1 MKNFVH
7 LHVHSQYSFLDGADT
22 CTTLVARA
30 ASFGMPAIAIT
41 DHNNVSAMVELT
53 KAAAEHGIKPIC
65 GTELTVRHGRSE
77 THGGRSNGGNTA
89 RAARTDRP
97 AGHPLS
103 HLTLLAADPCGYSNI
118 CRILTDA
125 YMSSPRLDPHASLE
139 ILRRHSGHIIALSG
153 CRRGRV
159 ASLVAAGRFAE
170 ALATAK
176 ELASIFGQSN
186 FYIELQHT
194 LTPGAS
200 ALNASLAE
208 LASSVGLDLVA
219 TNNVHYV
226 EKPRFEVHD
235 ALTCV
240 RTLTTLDDIHPERR
254 VNAENYLKSSEEMGE
269 LFVRYPEATTNA
281 LVIAERCTPGLDLSR
296 RLFPKYQASPGD
308 WGCGSG
314 GGSANGAGDSND
326 SARHPASEP
335 AGGHSGGHSGGP
347 APADQ
352 SAAALL
358 KRLTMQG
365 AVERYGRITS
375 AIQSRL
381 DHELNIITT
390 LGFEDYFLAVWD
402 IACWARS
409 QGIRY
414 AGRGSAADSAVAY
427 CLRLTNVDSIARG
440 LLFERFMSLER
451 AQKPDIDI
459 DFESDRRDDVARYVY
474 QRYGEEHVASV
485 CTFNTFQGRSAVRD
499 FGRVLGFPQSDIDR
513 LAKTLPHVPADAV
526 RAAFSRYPEMRDSGI
541 PAWKYELLLTLAE
554 SVAGY
559 PRHIGTH
566 LGGLVISSEPLTC
579 VTPLQ
584 MAAKGVAITQFD
596 KGTIEDLGLIKL
608 DLLSLR
614 TLGAV
619 EHAVDM
625 VRGSGATSGGG
636 AIGSKGTTG
645 AGHTDARGVSS
656 AARSDGSYPGADPSF
671 DFDRI
676 PHGDR
681 ATYEML
687 NAGETIGVFQLESPA
702 QRALQTRLGADSF
715 EDIVASV
722 ALIRPGPIQGNMV
735 EPFIARRRGEEE
747 ITYVDPRLAPIL
759 DKTYGVV
766 LYQEQVIQIATT
778 IAGFTPG
785 EADRLRKVMTH
796 FRSMREMEEIG
807 RDFVAK
813 AVAGGTDPKVA
824 ETVFSYIVG
833 YAGYGFCEA
842 HAAAFADT
850 AYRTAYMVRHYPAH
864 FYAAVLSAQPMGFY
878 SPRTLLVEAK
888 RRGVRVLPLDINHS
902 HEKYS
907 VETIEEARGKAEDEE
922 IGPAIRVGLMQVKG
936 ISKDSIRRI
945 LAAREESGSA
955 AEPADGPVGGRESGP
970 VGGPFRSALD
980 FLYRV
985 DIPRDIVQSLVL
997 AGAFD
1002 SVEPNRRALAWRLAR
1017 LTGDAAAHRASG
1029 AAARESGQAALG
1041 GTFEPHEAYETYVES
1056 QMPDFTEVEKFKHE
1070 MSILGFCASHH
1081 AMELFRPALARWGVL
1096 TSREAAGARNGQAVR
1111 VAGLVVRPH
1120 RPPTR
1125 SGKTVVFLSLEDE
1138 LGLTDVT
1145 VFESIYQKYGA
1156 LIYGS
1161 PALLIAGTVS
1171 RRGDGV
1177 SVIAR
1182 SIQRLG
1188 RRQGRVTD
1196 RPAPGVPRPS
1206 RAQKPRIGAQSWP
1219 SRMGQEHPTEP

>member
-1 MKNFVH
+1 MSCAVKRLANGCFRGCWIEHMKSFVH

-22 CTTLVARA
+22 CANLVARA
-30 ASFGMPAIAIT
+30 ASLGMPAIAIT

-53 KAAAEHGIKPIC
+53 KAAAQHGIKPIC
-65 GTELTVRHGRSE
+65 GTELTVSHGGSGTHEGRSIS
-77 THGGRSNGGNTA
+77 GATA
-89 RAARTDRP
+89 RADGADRP
-97 AGHPLS
+97 ASHPFS
-103 HLTLLAADPCGYSNI
+103 HLTLLAADPRGYSII

-125 YMSSPRLDPHASLE
+125 YMSSPRRDPYAALE
-139 ILRRHSGHIIALSG
+139 ILRRNLQRNSGHIIALSG
-153 CRRGRV
+153 CRRGRI
-159 ASLVAAGRFAE
+159 ASLVAAGRFAQ
-170 ALATAK
+170 ALAAAE
-176 ELASIFGQSN
+176 ELASIFGRSN

-200 ALNASLAE
+200 ALNSSLAE
-208 LASSVGLDLVA
+208 LASAAGLSLVA
-219 TNNVHYV
+219 TNNVHYA
-226 EKPRFEVHD
+226 KKSRFEVHD

-254 VNAENYLKSSEEMGE
+254 VNAENYLKSADEMRE
-269 LFVRYPEATTNA
+269 LFAKYPKA
-281 LVIAERCTPGLDLSR
+281 IANTIAIADRCIPGLDLSS
-296 RLFPKYQASPGD
+296 RLFPKYQAAPGD
-308 WGCGSG
+308 SG
-314 GGSANGAGDSND
+314 DSSASGSAGRLTA
-326 SARHPASEP
+326 
-335 AGGHSGGHSGGP
+335 GP
-347 APADQ
+347 APAGD

-358 KRLTMQG
+358 RHLTMQG
-365 AVERYGRITS
+365 AAQRYGRITP

-402 IACWARS
+402 IARWARS
-409 QGIRY
+409 QSIRY

-459 DFESDRRDDVARYVY
+459 DFESERRDDVARYVY
-474 QRYGEEHVASV
+474 RRYGEGHVASV

-499 FGRVLGFPQSDIDR
+499 FGRVLGFAEADIDR
-513 LAKTLPHVPADAV
+513 LAKTLPHLPADAV
-526 RAAFSRYPEMRDSGI
+526 RAAFSQYPEMRDSGI

-584 MAAKGVAITQFD
+584 MSAKGVAITQFD
-596 KGTIEDLGLIKL
+596 KDTIEDLGLIKL

-625 VRGSGATSGGG
+625 VRGSGA
-636 AIGSKGTTG
+636 IGSEHADT
-645 AGHTDARGVSS
+645 
-656 AARSDGSYPGADPSF
+656 PGADPSF

-676 PHGDR
+676 PHDDK

-687 NAGETIGVFQLESPA
+687 NRGETIGVFQLESPA
-702 QRALQTRLGADSF
+702 QRALQTRLAADSF

-735 EPFIARRRGEEE
+735 EPFIARRRGEQE

-766 LYQEQVIQIATT
+766 LYQEQVIQIATA

-807 RDFVAK
+807 RHFVAK

-850 AYRTAYMVRHYPAH
+850 ACRTAYMVRHYPAH
-864 FYAAVLSAQPMGFY
+864 FYAAILSAQPMGFY

-888 RRGVRVLPLDINHS
+888 RRGVRALPLDINRS
-902 HEKYS
+902 GDKYS
-907 VETIEEARGKAEDEE
+907 VETLAATESAREAAETNAQKAVG
-922 IGPAIRVGLMQVKG
+922 IAAGPAIRIGLMQVKG
-936 ISKDSIRRI
+936 ISKDAIHRI
-945 LAAREESGSA
+945 LAAREGVGPADRSA
-955 AEPADGPVGGRESGP
+955 DEPADR
-970 VGGPFRSALD
+970 PFRSALD
-980 FLYRV
+980 FLCRV
-985 DIPRDIVQSLVL
+985 EIPRDAAQNLVL

-1002 SVEPNRRALAWRLAR
+1002 STDPNRRALAWRLGR
-1017 LTGDAAAHRASG
+1017 LADDAAAHRA
-1029 AAARESGQAALG
+1029 ARDAARKSGQAALM
-1041 GTFEPHEAYETYVES
+1041 GTLEPPGSYGTDVECE
-1056 QMPDFTEVEKFKHE
+1056 MPDFSEVEKFRHE
-1070 MSILGFCASHH
+1070 MSVLGFCVSHH
-1081 AMELFRPALARWGVL
+1081 AMEFFRPALARGGVL
-1096 TSREAAGARNGQAVR
+1096 TSREVADARHGQAVR
-1111 VAGLVVRPH
+1111 TAGLVVRPH

-1145 VFESIYQKYGA
+1145 VFEGIYQKYGA
-1156 LIYGS
+1156 LIYANPS
-1161 PALLIAGTVS
+1161 LLVAGTVS

-1188 RRQGRVTD
+1188 RRT
-1196 RPAPGVPRPS
+1196 
-1206 RAQKPRIGAQSWP
+1206 
-1219 SRMGQEHPTEP
+1219 

>member
-1 MKNFVH
+1 MSCAAKPRANGRCRGCSTEHMKDFVH

-53 KAAAEHGIKPIC
+53 KAAAKHGIKPIC
-65 GTELTVRHGRSE
+65 GTELTVRHEGSE
-77 THGGRSNGGNTA
+77 THEDRSNGGDTA

-159 ASLVAAGRFAE
+159 ASLVAAGRFVE
-170 ALATAK
+170 ALAAAK
-176 ELASIFGQSN
+176 ELASIFGHDN

-208 LASSVGLDLVA
+208 LASAAGLGLVA
-219 TNNVHYV
+219 TNNVHYA
-226 EKPRFEVHD
+226 EKSRFEVHD

-269 LFVRYPEATTNA
+269 LFAKYPEAIANTLA
-281 LVIAERCTPGLDLSR
+281 IAERCTPGLDLSR
-296 RLFPKYQASPGD
+296 RLFPKYQASPGGR
-308 WGCGSG
+308 GCGNGSV
-314 GGSANGAGDSND
+314 SANDAGNSND
-326 SARHPASEP
+326 SARHPAGEP
-335 AGGHSGGHSGGP
+335 A
-347 APADQ
+347 
-352 SAAALL
+352 AAILR
-358 KRLTMQG
+358 RLTMQG
-365 AVERYGRITS
+365 AVERYGRITP
-375 AIQSRL
+375 AIRSRL

-459 DFESDRRDDVARYVY
+459 DFESERRDDVARYVY

-499 FGRVLGFPQSDIDR
+499 FGRVLGFPQADIDR

-584 MAAKGVAITQFD
+584 MAAKGIAITQFD
-596 KGTIEDLGLIKL
+596 KDTIEDLGLIKL

-625 VRGSGATSGGG
+625 VRGSGATSDNRATSGSG
-636 AIGSKGTTG
+636 ATNGSH
-645 AGHTDARGVSS
+645 ADARSDS
-656 AARSDGSYPGADPSF
+656 CAARSDGSGSGPDPGF

-735 EPFIARRRGEEE
+735 EPFIARRRGDEE
-747 ITYVDPRLAPIL
+747 ISYIDPRLAPIL

-813 AVAGGTDPKVA
+813 AMAGGTDPKVA
-824 ETVFSYIVG
+824 ETIFSYIVG

-888 RRGVRVLPLDINHS
+888 RRGVRVLPLDINRS
-902 HEKYS
+902 QEKYS
-907 VETIEEARGKAEDEE
+907 VETIEGTGGKTKDEA

-936 ISKDSIRRI
+936 ISKDAIRRI
-945 LAAREESGSA
+945 LAAREEGK
-955 AEPADGPVGGRESGP
+955 
-970 VGGPFRSALD
+970 PFRSAPD

-985 DIPRDIVQSLVL
+985 EIPRDIVQNLAL

-1002 SVEPNRRALAWRLAR
+1002 SLEPNRRALAWRLGSLAD
-1017 LTGDAAAHRASG
+1017 DAAALRAAC
-1029 AAARESGQAALG
+1029 AAAHGSGQAALV
-1041 GTFEPHEAYETYVES
+1041 GTLEPPIAYETHVGSE
-1056 QMPDFTEVEKFKHE
+1056 MPDFTEVEKFKHE
-1070 MSILGFCASHH
+1070 MSILGLCVSRH
-1081 AMELFRPALARWGVL
+1081 AMEFFRPVLARGGVL
-1096 TSREAAGARNGQAVR
+1096 TSREIAGARHGQAVR
-1111 VAGLVVRPH
+1111 TAGLVVRPH

-1138 LGLTDVT
+1138 MGLTDVT
-1145 VFESIYQKYGA
+1145 VFESIYQKYGS

-1161 PALLIAGTVS
+1161 PSLLISGTVS

-1188 RRQGRVTD
+1188 RRQGSS
-1196 RPAPGVPRPS
+1196 A
-1206 RAQKPRIGAQSWP
+1206 K
-1219 SRMGQEHPTEP
+1219 

>member
-1 MKNFVH
+1 MSCAAKPQGNGRCRGCSTKHMKDFVH

-30 ASFGMPAIAIT
+30 ASLGMPAIAIT
-41 DHNNVSAMVELT
+41 DHNNVSAVVELT
-53 KAAAEHGIKPIC
+53 KAAAVHGIKPIC
-65 GTELTVRHGRSE
+65 GAELTVKHGGSE
-77 THGGRSNGGNTA
+77 THESRSVSGA
-89 RAARTDRP
+89 AARTDRP

-139 ILRRHSGHIIALSG
+139 ILRRHSSHIIALSG

-159 ASLVAAGRFAE
+159 ASLVASGRVAE
-170 ALATAK
+170 ALAAAK
-176 ELASIFGQSN
+176 ELASIFGQAN
-186 FYIELQHT
+186 LYIELQHT

-200 ALNASLAE
+200 ALNASLTE
-208 LASSVGLDLVA
+208 LASSVGLGLVA
-219 TNNVHYV
+219 TNNVHYA
-226 EKPRFEVHD
+226 EKSRFGVHD

-254 VNAENYLKSSEEMGE
+254 VNAENYLKSAEEMSE
-269 LFVRYPEATTNA
+269 LFNRYPEAVGNT

-296 RLFPKYQASPGD
+296 RLFPKYHASPDGQ
-308 WGCGSG
+308 GRGSG
-314 GGSANGAGDSND
+314 SNSSANDSNGSNSSSRSGDS
-326 SARHPASEP
+326 AST
-335 AGGHSGGHSGGP
+335 
-347 APADQ
+347 
-352 SAAALL
+352 LL
-358 KRLTMQG
+358 RRLTMQG
-365 AVERYGRITS
+365 AAERYGRITPS
-375 AIQSRL
+375 IQSRL
-381 DHELNIITT
+381 EHELSIITT

-459 DFESDRRDDVARYVY
+459 DFESERRDDVARYVY

-541 PAWKYELLLTLAE
+541 PAWKFELLLTLAE

-596 KGTIEDLGLIKL
+596 KDTIEDLGLIKL

-625 VRGSGATSGGG
+625 VRGSGATGDNRATGGGG
-636 AIGSKGTTG
+636 ATDGGGVTGGS
-645 AGHTDARGVSS
+645 HSD
-656 AARSDGSYPGADPSF
+656 ARSDGSRSGSCPGADPGF

-687 NAGETIGVFQLESPA
+687 NAGATIGVFQLESPA

-747 ITYVDPRLAPIL
+747 VTYIDPRLAPIL

-813 AVAGGTDPKVA
+813 AVAGGTDPKIA

-850 AYRTAYMVRHYPAH
+850 AYRTAYMVRHYPAQ

-888 RRGVRVLPLDINHS
+888 RRGVRVLPLDINRS
-902 HEKYS
+902 GERYS
-907 VETIEEARGKAEDEE
+907 IEMIHTEE
-922 IGPAIRVGLMQVKG
+922 PAIRVGLMQVKG
-936 ISKDSIRRI
+936 ISKDAICRI
-945 LAAREESGSA
+945 LAAREECVPG
-955 AEPADGPVGGRESGP
+955 
-970 VGGPFRSALD
+970 GGPFRSALD

-985 DIPRDIVQSLVL
+985 EIPRDIVQNMVL

-1002 SVEPNRRALAWRLAR
+1002 SLEPNRRALAWRLGSLAAH
-1017 LTGDAAAHRASG
+1017 AAAHRAAG
-1029 AAARESGQAALG
+1029 AAARESGQAALV
-1041 GTFEPHEAYETYVES
+1041 GTFEPPRAYETHVES
-1056 QMPDFTEVEKFKHE
+1056 EMPDFTEVEKFKHE
-1070 MSILGFCASHH
+1070 MSILGFCVSRH
-1081 AMELFRPALARWGVL
+1081 AMEFFRPALARGGVL
-1096 TSREAAGARNGQAVR
+1096 TSGEIAGARHGQAVHT
-1111 VAGLVVRPH
+1111 AGLVVRPH

-1156 LIYGS
+1156 LIYQS
-1161 PALLIAGTVS
+1161 PALLVAGSVS

-1188 RRQGRVTD
+1188 RRRSD
-1196 RPAPGVPRPS
+1196 RTG
-1206 RAQKPRIGAQSWP
+1206 
-1219 SRMGQEHPTEP
+1219 

>member
-1 MKNFVH
+1 MSCAAKPQGNGRCRGCSTKHMKDFVH

-30 ASFGMPAIAIT
+30 ASLGMPAIAIT
-41 DHNNVSAMVELT
+41 DHNNVSAVVELT
-53 KAAAEHGIKPIC
+53 KAAAVHGIKPIC
-65 GTELTVRHGRSE
+65 GAELTVKHGGSE
-77 THGGRSNGGNTA
+77 THESRSVSGA
-89 RAARTDRP
+89 AARTDRP

-139 ILRRHSGHIIALSG
+139 ILRRHSSHIIALSG

-159 ASLVAAGRFAE
+159 ASLVASGRVAE
-170 ALATAK
+170 ALAAAK
-176 ELASIFGQSN
+176 ELASIFGQAN
-186 FYIELQHT
+186 LYIELQHT

-200 ALNASLAE
+200 ALNASLTE
-208 LASSVGLDLVA
+208 LASSVGLGLVA
-219 TNNVHYV
+219 TNNVHYA
-226 EKPRFEVHD
+226 EKSRFGVHD

-254 VNAENYLKSSEEMGE
+254 VNAENYLKSAEEMSE
-269 LFVRYPEATTNA
+269 LFNRYPEAVGNT

-296 RLFPKYQASPGD
+296 RLFPKYHASPDGQ
-308 WGCGSG
+308 GRGSG
-314 GGSANGAGDSND
+314 SNSSANDSNGSNSSSRSGDS
-326 SARHPASEP
+326 AST
-335 AGGHSGGHSGGP
+335 
-347 APADQ
+347 
-352 SAAALL
+352 LL
-358 KRLTMQG
+358 RRLTMQG
-365 AVERYGRITS
+365 AAERYGRITPS
-375 AIQSRL
+375 IQSRL
-381 DHELNIITT
+381 EHELSIITT

-459 DFESDRRDDVARYVY
+459 DFESERRDDVARYVY

-541 PAWKYELLLTLAE
+541 PAWKFELLLTLAE

-596 KGTIEDLGLIKL
+596 KDTIEDLGLIKL

-625 VRGSGATSGGG
+625 VRGSGATGDNRATGGGG
-636 AIGSKGTTG
+636 A
-645 AGHTDARGVSS
+645 D
-656 AARSDGSYPGADPSF
+656 ARSDGSRSGSYSGADPGF

-687 NAGETIGVFQLESPA
+687 NAGATIGVFQLESPA

-747 ITYVDPRLAPIL
+747 VTYIDPRLAPIL

-813 AVAGGTDPKVA
+813 AVAGGTDPKIA

-850 AYRTAYMVRHYPAH
+850 AYRTAYMVRHYPAQ

-888 RRGVRVLPLDINHS
+888 RRGVRVLPLDINRS
-902 HEKYS
+902 GERYS
-907 VETIEEARGKAEDEE
+907 IEMIDAEE
-922 IGPAIRVGLMQVKG
+922 PAIRVGLMQVKG
-936 ISKDSIRRI
+936 ISKDAICRI
-945 LAAREESGSA
+945 LAAREECVPG
-955 AEPADGPVGGRESGP
+955 
-970 VGGPFRSALD
+970 GGPFRSALD

-985 DIPRDIVQSLVL
+985 EIPRDIVQNMVL

-1002 SVEPNRRALAWRLAR
+1002 SLEPNRRALAWRLGSLAAH
-1017 LTGDAAAHRASG
+1017 AAAHRAAG
-1029 AAARESGQAALG
+1029 AAARESGQAALV
-1041 GTFEPHEAYETYVES
+1041 GTFEPPRAYETHVES
-1056 QMPDFTEVEKFKHE
+1056 EMPDFTEVEKFKHE
-1070 MSILGFCASHH
+1070 MSILGFCVSRH
-1081 AMELFRPALARWGVL
+1081 AMEFFRPALARGGVL
-1096 TSREAAGARNGQAVR
+1096 TSGEIAGARHGQAVHT
-1111 VAGLVVRPH
+1111 AGLVVRPH

-1156 LIYGS
+1156 LIYQS
-1161 PALLIAGTVS
+1161 PALLVAGSVS

-1188 RRQGRVTD
+1188 RRRSD
-1196 RPAPGVPRPS
+1196 RTG
-1206 RAQKPRIGAQSWP
+1206 
-1219 SRMGQEHPTEP
+1219 

>member
-1 MKNFVH
+1 MSCAARPLVNGRCRGCSTEHMKDFVH

-22 CTTLVARA
+22 CIALVARA
-30 ASFGMPAIAIT
+30 ASLGMPAIAIT
-41 DHNNVSAMVELT
+41 DHNNVSAVVELT
-53 KAAAEHGIKPIC
+53 KAAAERGIKPIC
-65 GTELTVRHGRSE
+65 GTELTVSHRGSE
-77 THGGRSNGGNTA
+77 THRGHSNSSATA
-89 RAARTDRP
+89 RADRASDNP
-97 AGHPLS
+97 VC

-159 ASLVAAGRFAE
+159 ASLVAAGRFTE

-200 ALNASLAE
+200 ALNASLAQ
-208 LASSVGLDLVA
+208 LASAAGLGLAA
-219 TNNVHYV
+219 TNNVHYA
-226 EKPRFEVHD
+226 EKSRFEVHD

-254 VNAENYLKSSEEMGE
+254 VNAENYLKSAEEMVE
-269 LFVRYPEATTNA
+269 SFARYPEA
-281 LVIAERCTPGLDLSR
+281 IANTLAIADRCSPGLDLSR
-296 RLFPKYQASPGD
+296 RLFPKYQATPGD
-308 WGCGSG
+308 RGCSSGS
-314 GGSANGAGDSND
+314 D
-326 SARHPASEP
+326 SAT
-335 AGGHSGGHSGGP
+335 
-347 APADQ
+347 D
-352 SAAALL
+352 AAALL
-358 KRLTMQG
+358 RRLTIQG
-365 AVERYGRITS
+365 AAERYGRITP

-451 AQKPDIDI
+451 SQKPDIDI
-459 DFESDRRDDVARYVY
+459 DFESERRDDVAHYVY

-485 CTFNTFQGRSAVRD
+485 CTFNTFQGRSAIRD

-596 KGTIEDLGLIKL
+596 KDTIEDLGLIKL

-625 VRGSGATSGGG
+625 VRGSG
-636 AIGSKGTTG
+636 TTG
-645 AGHTDARGVSS
+645 AGHTAV
-656 AARSDGSYPGADPSF
+656 RSDGSYSGSGADPGF

-676 PHGDR
+676 PHSDR

-687 NAGETIGVFQLESPA
+687 NSGETIGVFQLESPA

-766 LYQEQVIQIATT
+766 LYQEQVIQIATA
-778 IAGFTPG
+778 IAGFAPG

-888 RRGVRVLPLDINHS
+888 RRGVRVLPLDVNHS
-902 HEKYS
+902 QEKYS
-907 VETIEEARGKAEDEE
+907 VETAEAEDPIGETVGKTE
-922 IGPAIRVGLMQVKG
+922 DEAIGPAIRVGLMQVKG

-945 LAAREESGSA
+945 LAAREETGSG
-955 AEPADGPVGGRESGP
+955 
-970 VGGPFRSALD
+970 GGPFRSALD

-985 DIPRDIVQSLVL
+985 DIPRDIVQNLVL

-1002 SVEPNRRALAWRLAR
+1002 SVEPNRRALAWRIAR
-1017 LTGDAAAHRASG
+1017 LTGDAAAHRAAG
-1029 AAARESGQAALG
+1029 AAARESGQATLG
-1041 GTFEPHEAYETYVES
+1041 GTFEPPKAYETHVES
-1056 QMPDFTEVEKFKHE
+1056 QMPDFTEVEKFRHE
-1070 MSILGFCASHH
+1070 MSALGFCVSHH
-1081 AMELFRPALARWGVL
+1081 AMEFFRPALARGGVL
-1096 TSREAAGARNGQAVR
+1096 TSREATGARNGQAVR
-1111 VAGLVVRPH
+1111 IAGLVVRPH

-1171 RRGDGV
+1171 RRGNGV

-1188 RRQGRVTD
+1188 RVMD
-1196 RPAPGVPRPS
+1196 RPAPGVPRPTA
-1206 RAQKPRIGAQSWP
+1206 AQRPRIAARSWP
-1219 SRMGQEHPTEP
+1219 SRTGQQRQREP

>member
-1 MKNFVH
+1 MNGRCRGCSTKDMEDFVH

-30 ASFGMPAIAIT
+30 ASLGMPAIAIT

-170 ALATAK
+170 ALEAAQ
-176 ELASIFGQSN
+176 ELASIFGRSN

-208 LASSVGLDLVA
+208 LTSSVGLGLVA
-219 TNNVHYV
+219 TNNVHYAD
-226 EKPRFEVHD
+226 KSRFEVHD

-326 SARHPASEP
+326 SAGHPASGP
-335 AGGHSGGHSGGP
+335 TGGHSGGHSGGP
-347 APADQ
+347 APADE

-358 KRLTMQG
+358 RSLTMQG
-365 AVERYGRITS
+365 AVERYGRITP

-474 QRYGEEHVASV
+474 QRYGGEHVASV
-485 CTFNTFQGRSAVRD
+485 CTFNTFQGRSTVRD

-559 PRHIGTH
+559 PRHISTH

-596 KGTIEDLGLIKL
+596 KDTIEDLGLIKL

-625 VRGSGATSGGG
+625 VRGGGATGSSGAT
-636 AIGSKGTTG
+636 
-645 AGHTDARGVSS
+645 
-656 AARSDGSYPGADPSF
+656 GADPGF
-671 DFDRI
+671 DFDCI

-687 NAGETIGVFQLESPA
+687 NSGETIGVFQLESPA

-735 EPFIARRRGEEE
+735 EPFIARRRGNEE
-747 ITYVDPRLAPIL
+747 ISYVDPRLAPIL

-813 AVAGGTDPKVA
+813 AIAGGTDPKVA

-888 RRGVRVLPLDINHS
+888 RRGVHVLPLDINHS

-907 VETIEEARGKAEDEE
+907 VETVEEAGGRAKDKA

-945 LAAREESGSA
+945 LAAREEGGPTDGPTDGS
-955 AEPADGPVGGRESGP
+955 ADGPGGRQ
-970 VGGPFRSALD
+970 VGRPFRSAPD

-985 DIPRDIVQSLVL
+985 DIPRDIVQNLVL

-1017 LTGDAAAHRASG
+1017 LTGDAAAHRAAG
-1029 AAARESGQAALG
+1029 TAARESGQAAFR
-1041 GTFEPHEAYETYVES
+1041 GTFEPPKAYETHVES
-1056 QMPDFTEVEKFKHE
+1056 QMPDFTQVEKFKHE
-1070 MSILGFCASHH
+1070 MSILGFCVWHH
-1081 AMELFRPALARWGVL
+1081 AMEFFRPALARGGVL
-1096 TSREAAGARNGQAVR
+1096 TSREIAGARHGQAVR
-1111 VAGLVVRPH
+1111 IAGLVVRPH

-1145 VFESIYQKYGA
+1145 VFESIYQTYGA

-1188 RRQGRVTD
+1188 RRQGRVMD
-1196 RPAPGVPRPS
+1196 RPAPGVPRPPA
-1206 RAQKPRIGAQSWP
+1206 AQKPRTAARSWP
-1219 SRMGQEHPTEP
+1219 SRTGQEHRTEP

>member
-1 MKNFVH
+1 MKDFVH

-22 CTTLVARA
+22 CATLVGRA
-30 ASFGMPAIAIT
+30 ASLGMPAIAIT

-65 GTELTVRHGRSE
+65 GTELTLGHGRPE
-77 THGGRSNGGNTA
+77 AHEGHGNSDIRSRGISSNISATA
-89 RAARTDRP
+89 RADHADRA

-103 HLTLLAADPCGYSNI
+103 HLTLLAVDPCGYSSI

-159 ASLVAAGRFAE
+159 PYLVAAGRFTE
-170 ALATAK
+170 ALAAAE

-200 ALNASLAE
+200 ALNASLAQ
-208 LASSVGLDLVA
+208 LASAAGLRLVA
-219 TNNVHYV
+219 TNNVHYA
-226 EKPRFEVHD
+226 EKSRFEVHD

-254 VNAENYLKSSEEMGE
+254 VNAENYLKSAEEMAE
-269 LFVRYPEATTNA
+269 LFAKYPEAIDNTLA
-281 LVIAERCTPGLDLSR
+281 IAYRCSPGMDLSR
-296 RLFPKYQASPGD
+296 RLFPTYQATPGD
-308 WGCGSG
+308 WD
-314 GGSANGAGDSND
+314 GGSVGDH
-326 SARHPASEP
+326 ARHLAAEP
-335 AGGHSGGHSGGP
+335 AGRP
-347 APADQ
+347 AGNVAPCGK
-352 SAAALL
+352 SAALL
-358 KRLTMQG
+358 RRLTMQG
-365 AVERYGRITS
+365 AAERYGRITP
-375 AIQSRL
+375 AVQSRL

-402 IACWARS
+402 IARWARS

-459 DFESDRRDDVARYVY
+459 DFESERRDDVARYVY

-485 CTFNTFQGRSAVRD
+485 CTFNTFWGRSAVRD

-513 LAKTLPHVPADAV
+513 LSKTLPHVPADAV

-566 LGGLVISSEPLTC
+566 LGGLVISSAPLTC

-596 KGTIEDLGLIKL
+596 KDTIEDLGLIKL

-625 VRGSGATSGGG
+625 VRGSRAGARGVAHTCT
-636 AIGSKGTTG
+636 AAGS
-645 AGHTDARGVSS
+645 HTDVRGVSS
-656 AARSDGSYPGADPSF
+656 AAHGDSCAACGDGSPSGPNPGF
-671 DFDRI
+671 DFDHI
-676 PHGDR
+676 PHGDQ

-778 IAGFTPG
+778 IAGFAPG
-785 EADRLRKVMTH
+785 EADRLRRVMTH
-796 FRSMREMEEIG
+796 FRSMRDMEEIG

-813 AVAGGTDPKVA
+813 AIAGGTNPKVA
-824 ETVFSYIVG
+824 ETIFSYIVG

-850 AYRTAYMVRHYPAH
+850 AYRTAYMVRHYPAQ
-864 FYAAVLSAQPMGFY
+864 FYAAILSAQPMGFY

-888 RRGVRVLPLDINHS
+888 RRGVHVLPLDINRS
-902 HEKYS
+902 LEKYS
-907 VETIEEARGKAEDEE
+907 VETIDETPSKTE
-922 IGPAIRVGLMQVKG
+922 GRVTGSAIRVGLMQVKG
-936 ISKDSIRRI
+936 ISKDAIRRL
-945 LAAREESGSA
+945 LAAREE
-955 AEPADGPVGGRESGP
+955 DGPE
-970 VGGPFRSALD
+970 GGPFRSAPD
-980 FLYRV
+980 FLFRV
-985 DIPRDIVQSLVL
+985 EIPRDTMENLGL

-1002 SVEPNRRALAWRLAR
+1002 SVDPNRQALTWRLSR
-1017 LTGDAAAHRASG
+1017 LAADAAAHRAATAS
-1029 AAARESGQAALG
+1029 ARESGQATFV
-1041 GTFEPHEAYETYVES
+1041 GTFEPPGAYEANVKHE
-1056 QMPDFTEVEKFKHE
+1056 MPDFTEAETFRHE
-1070 MSILGFCASHH
+1070 MSILGFCVSRH
-1081 AMELFRPALARWGVL
+1081 AMEFFRPALTHGGVL
-1096 TSREAAGARNGQAVR
+1096 TSRQIADCRNGQAVR
-1111 VAGLVVRPH
+1111 AAGLVVRPH

-1145 VFESIYQKYGA
+1145 VFENIYQKYGS
-1156 LIYGS
+1156 LIYQS
-1161 PALLIAGTVS
+1161 PALLVAGTVS

-1188 RRQGRVTD
+1188 RGCQAGR
-1196 RPAPGVPRPS
+1196 S
-1206 RAQKPRIGAQSWP
+1206 
-1219 SRMGQEHPTEP
+1219 

>member
-1 MKNFVH
+1 MSCAAKPQGNGRCRGCSTKHMKDFVH

-30 ASFGMPAIAIT
+30 ASLGMPAIAIT
-41 DHNNVSAMVELT
+41 DHNNVSAVVELT
-53 KAAAEHGIKPIC
+53 KAAAVHGIKPIC
-65 GTELTVRHGRSE
+65 GAELTVKHGGSE
-77 THGGRSNGGNTA
+77 THESRSVSGA
-89 RAARTDRP
+89 AARTDRP

-139 ILRRHSGHIIALSG
+139 ILRRHSSHIIALSG

-159 ASLVAAGRFAE
+159 ASLVASGRVAE
-170 ALATAK
+170 ALAAAK
-176 ELASIFGQSN
+176 ELASIFGQAN
-186 FYIELQHT
+186 LYIELQHT

-200 ALNASLAE
+200 ALNASLTE
-208 LASSVGLDLVA
+208 LASSVGLGLVA
-219 TNNVHYV
+219 TNNVHYA
-226 EKPRFEVHD
+226 EKSRFGVHD

-254 VNAENYLKSSEEMGE
+254 VNAENYLKSAEEMSE
-269 LFVRYPEATTNA
+269 LFNRYPEAVGNT

-296 RLFPKYQASPGD
+296 RLFPKYHASPDGQ
-308 WGCGSG
+308 GRGSG
-314 GGSANGAGDSND
+314 SNSSANDSNGSNSSSRSGDS
-326 SARHPASEP
+326 AST
-335 AGGHSGGHSGGP
+335 
-347 APADQ
+347 
-352 SAAALL
+352 LL
-358 KRLTMQG
+358 RRLTMQG
-365 AVERYGRITS
+365 AAERYGRITPS
-375 AIQSRL
+375 IQSRL
-381 DHELNIITT
+381 EHELSIITT

-459 DFESDRRDDVARYVY
+459 DFESERRDDVARYVY

-541 PAWKYELLLTLAE
+541 PAWKFELLLTLAE

-596 KGTIEDLGLIKL
+596 KDTIEDLGLIKL

-625 VRGSGATSGGG
+625 VRGSGATGDNRATGGGG
-636 AIGSKGTTG
+636 ATDGGGVTGGS
-645 AGHTDARGVSS
+645 HSD
-656 AARSDGSYPGADPSF
+656 ARSDGSRSGSCPGADPGF

-687 NAGETIGVFQLESPA
+687 NAGATIGVFQLESPA

-747 ITYVDPRLAPIL
+747 VTYIDPRLAPIL

-778 IAGFTPG
+778 IAGFAPG

-813 AVAGGTDPKVA
+813 AVAGGTDPKIA

-850 AYRTAYMVRHYPAH
+850 AYRTAYMVRHYPAQ

-888 RRGVRVLPLDINHS
+888 RRGVRVLPLDINRS
-902 HEKYS
+902 GERYS
-907 VETIEEARGKAEDEE
+907 IEMIHTEE
-922 IGPAIRVGLMQVKG
+922 PAIRVGLMQVKG
-936 ISKDSIRRI
+936 ISQDAICRI
-945 LAAREESGSA
+945 LAAREECVPG
-955 AEPADGPVGGRESGP
+955 
-970 VGGPFRSALD
+970 GGPFRSALD

-985 DIPRDIVQSLVL
+985 EIPRDIIQNMVL

-1002 SVEPNRRALAWRLAR
+1002 SLEPNRRALAWRLGSLAAH
-1017 LTGDAAAHRASG
+1017 AAAHRAAG
-1029 AAARESGQAALG
+1029 AAARESGQAALV
-1041 GTFEPHEAYETYVES
+1041 GTFEPPRAYETHVES
-1056 QMPDFTEVEKFKHE
+1056 EMPDFTEVEKFKHE
-1070 MSILGFCASHH
+1070 MSILGFCVSRH
-1081 AMELFRPALARWGVL
+1081 AMEFFRPALARGGVL
-1096 TSREAAGARNGQAVR
+1096 TSGEIAGARHGQAVHT
-1111 VAGLVVRPH
+1111 AGLVVRPH

-1156 LIYGS
+1156 LIYQS
-1161 PALLIAGTVS
+1161 PALLIAGSVS

-1188 RRQGRVTD
+1188 RRRSD
-1196 RPAPGVPRPS
+1196 RTG
-1206 RAQKPRIGAQSWP
+1206 
-1219 SRMGQEHPTEP
+1219 